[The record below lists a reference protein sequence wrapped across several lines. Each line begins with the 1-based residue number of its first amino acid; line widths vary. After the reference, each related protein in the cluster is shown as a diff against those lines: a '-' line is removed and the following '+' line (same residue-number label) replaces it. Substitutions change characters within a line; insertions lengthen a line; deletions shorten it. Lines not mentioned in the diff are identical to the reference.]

1 MVSMFQSISYISNYL
16 TKTRVSPIYKYLY
29 YTNQMLRL
37 KDASNNNAQQYSY
50 KNNTILVKQIQ
61 VDLDKMK
68 IHIYQRFR
76 KLSGALSLALAS
88 V

>member
-1 MVSMFQSISYISNYL
+1 M
-16 TKTRVSPIYKYLY
+16 SPIYKYLY
-29 YTNQMLRL
+29 YTNQILRL

-68 IHIYQRFR
+68 IHIPEIQEIKR
-76 KLSGALSLALAS
+76 S
-88 V
+88 VVTSV